1 VKDGKIT
8 FPLEDLRRNRM
19 VAFSYQARTTVIPL
33 LALISPDGKIVTAVR
48 LCEPC
53 NSMDFTIEGNELA
66 CSKCDTRWS
75 LTNFE
80 GLQGSCQKFPPAPI
94 PSRVTGDRVEIDESI
109 VANWKLR
116 M

>member
-1 VKDGKIT
+1 
-8 FPLEDLRRNRM
+8 M
-19 VAFSYQARTTVIPL
+19 VSFAYQSATTTVPL
-33 LALISPDGKIVTAVR
+33 LALISADGTVVTAVR

-53 NSMDFTIEGNELA
+53 NSSDFTIEGNELA
-66 CSKCDTRWS
+66 CGKCETRWKLS
-75 LTNFE
+75 NFE

-94 PSRVTGDRVEIDESI
+94 PSRVLGNYVQIDESI